1 MIFDA
6 DNNFYNVMVYFDAF
20 VYGIRIN
27 ALLAI
32 DTTTLLDMLRTY
44 QPLSTVGD
52 QSGCTDG

>member
-20 VYGIRIN
+20 VY

-32 DTTTLLDMLRTY
+32 DTTTLFGYNMLYTY
-44 QPLSTVGD
+44 LPLSPVSD
-52 QSGCTDG
+52 QRGCTDR